1 MDAEIQTLF
10 KRAGRSSSKKIF
22 DRSSSMSVQ
31 KFSSPSATSCSNFP
45 WSASSSGSYTSRKK
59 LKSQFGLDSAVFTME
74 TITPRTF
81 SVPLSYCGVQ
91 LYSRKGSDTNSSM
104 HDAFLPK
111 NHEQSF
117 ILAKMTK
124 PREEIYITK
133 SWIWQSPAVGERPTP
148 EQPRC
153 YSDFMHSPYI
163 PRRVDHSAPNIKLL
177 RSRCKC
183 QAWLRSSFPR

>member
-1 MDAEIQTLF
+1 MDAEIQSLF
-10 KRAGRSSSKKIF
+10 KRAGRSSFKKRF

-31 KFSSPSATSCSNFP
+31 KFSSPSATSCSSFP
-45 WSASSSGSYTSRKK
+45 WSASSRSYTSSRK

-74 TITPRTF
+74 TVTPRTF

-91 LYSRKGSDTNSSM
+91 LYSRKGSNTDSSM
-104 HDAFLPK
+104 HDAFLAK
-111 NHEQSF
+111 NHEQSL

-124 PREEIYITK
+124 PKEEIYITK
-133 SWIWQSPAVGERPTP
+133 SWIWQSPAVGERPTS
-148 EQPRC
+148 EQPRS

>member
-1 MDAEIQTLF
+1 MDAEIQTVF
-10 KRAGRSSSKKIF
+10 KRAGRSNSKKRF

-31 KFSSPSATSCSNFP
+31 KFSSPSATSCSSFP
-45 WSASSSGSYTSRKK
+45 WSASSSGSYTSRRK

-91 LYSRKGSDTNSSM
+91 LYSRKGSNTNSSI
-104 HDAFLPK
+104 HDGFLSK
-111 NHEQSF
+111 NHEQT
-117 ILAKMTK
+117 LK
-124 PREEIYITK
+124 PREEMYITK
-133 SWIWQSPAVGERPTP
+133 SWIWQSPAVGERRTP
-148 EQPRC
+148 EQPRS

-177 RSRCKC
+177 RTRCKC

>member
-1 MDAEIQTLF
+1 MDAEVQTLF
-10 KRAGRSSSKKIF
+10 KRAGRSSSKKRF
-22 DRSSSMSVQ
+22 NRSSSMSVQ
-31 KFSSPSATSCSNFP
+31 KFSSPSATPCSSFP
-45 WSASSSGSYTSRKK
+45 WSASSGSYTSSRQ

-91 LYSRKGSDTNSSM
+91 LYSRKGSNTNSSIS
-104 HDAFLPK
+104 DAFLAK

-117 ILAKMTK
+117 ILAKMAK
-124 PREEIYITK
+124 PREEIFITK
-133 SWIWQSPAVGERPTP
+133 SWIWQSPAVGERTAL
-148 EQPRC
+148 EQPRS